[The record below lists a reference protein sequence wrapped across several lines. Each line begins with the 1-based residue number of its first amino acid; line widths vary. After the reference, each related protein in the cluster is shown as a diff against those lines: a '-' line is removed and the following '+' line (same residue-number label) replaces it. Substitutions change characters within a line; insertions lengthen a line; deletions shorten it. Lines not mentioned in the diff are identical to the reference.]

1 MLADFLP
8 VFAILGA
15 AALLAAVAWYTSRS
29 AAKKLQLSKRARES
43 LSYVV
48 LGPVL
53 AAILGLGVMSAA
65 AYIAGRNLL
74 ALPPVL
80 MIPDLTVFVE
90 LVVLAAAVRTAGAIA
105 KRYLP
110 SATNE
115 NEADRLL
122 IYGVYALGLVALAYI
137 LLSSPV
143 SPVISASLWALVNFG
158 AGLTMTYL
166 VAYVVNIAFKRY
178 AQTMAPRNRG
188 VETVLTF
195 IRRGAVAVVVLIGI
209 SATTFTSFPNASG
222 AVASLFIAAG
232 FGSIVVGL
240 AAQSALSNIFAGMI
254 ISTAQ
259 PFRLEDAVLFQNE
272 WCWVEDIRLTFTVL
286 KTWDN
291 RRLVVPNQMF
301 LNNSLVNYT
310 LKDPSKLVIVFVQ
323 VPYDADLDK
332 AIEIMKGEV
341 RKHPDFV
348 AVPGLPI
355 VHVMEFNES
364 GILLRLLGNA
374 KDQPTN
380 FQMSKDL
387 LYSIRKEF
395 LANGI
400 RISYPRREVVM
411 NPGSSLERGSRADG
425 SSEPAGQ

>member
-1 MLADFLP
+1 MISDLLP
-8 VFAILGA
+8 VLVILGVT
-15 AALLAAVAWYTSRS
+15 AALAAIACSATLR
-29 AAKKLQLSKRARES
+29 AAKKLGLSDKARES
-43 LSYVV
+43 VMYIV

-53 AAILGLGVMSAA
+53 AAILGLGALTSVV
-65 AYIAGRNLL
+65 YVQGRHLA
-74 ALPPVL
+74 ALPAILSPGNLQVL
-80 MIPDLTVFVE
+80 VE
-90 LVVLAAAVRTAGAIA
+90 LVVLAAAVRTAGAVA
-105 KRYLP
+105 KRLLP
-110 SATNE
+110 SAQNE

-137 LLSSPV
+137 LLTSPV
-143 SPVISASLWALVNFG
+143 SPAVSASLWAMIDFI
-158 AGLTMTYL
+158 AGLATTYL
-166 VAYVVNIAFKRY
+166 VAYVINAALKRY
-178 AQTMAPRNRG
+178 AQTMAPRNKG

-195 IRRGAVAVVVLIGI
+195 IRRAVLAVVVLIGV
-209 SATTFTSFPNASG
+209 SAATFTSFPEASG
-222 AVASLFIAAG
+222 AIASLFIAAG
-232 FGSIVVGL
+232 FGSIIVGL

-254 ISTAQ
+254 ISTSQ
-259 PFRLEDAVLFQNE
+259 PFRIEDAVLFQNE

-310 LKDPSKLVIVFVQ
+310 LRDPSKLVIVFVQ
-323 VPYDADLDK
+323 VPYEADLDK
-332 AIEIMKGEV
+332 AIGLMKEEV
-341 RKHPDFV
+341 RKHPDFLE
-348 AVPGLPI
+348 VPGLPI

-387 LYSIRKEF
+387 LYLIRKAF

-400 RISYPRREVVM
+400 PISYPRREVVM
-411 NPGSSLERGSRADG
+411 RPPSMGRGEPGSATSGS
-425 SSEPAGQ
+425 AGE

>member
-1 MLADFLP
+1 MISDFVPVLLILA
-8 VFAILGA
+8 VTAALGA
-15 AALLAAVAWYTSRS
+15 TAWYAS
-29 AAKKLQLSKRARES
+29 ARMARKLNLSKKARES
-43 LSYVV
+43 VMFIV

-53 AAILGLGVMSAA
+53 AAILGLGVLTTIV
-65 AYIAGRNLL
+65 YLQGHHLIALPAIL
-74 ALPPVL
+74 ALDNLRVL
-80 MIPDLTVFVE
+80 VE

-110 SATNE
+110 SAENE

-137 LLSSPV
+137 LLTSPV
-143 SPVISASLWALVNFG
+143 SPAVSASLWATVNFV
-158 AGLTMTYL
+158 AGLATTYL
-166 VAYVVNIAFKRY
+166 VAYIINLVLKRY
-178 AQTMAPRNRG
+178 AQTMAPRNKG

-195 IRRGAVAVVVLIGI
+195 IRRAVLAVVVLIGV
-209 SATTFTSFPNASG
+209 SAATFTSFPGASG
-222 AVASLFIAAG
+222 AIASLFIAAG

-254 ISTAQ
+254 ISTSQ
-259 PFRLEDAVLFQNE
+259 PFRIEDAVLFQNE
-272 WCWVEDIRLTFTVL
+272 WCWVEDIRLTFTIL

-301 LNNSLVNYT
+301 LNNTLVNYS
-310 LKDPSKLVIVFVQ
+310 LNDPSKLVIVFVQ
-323 VPYDADLDK
+323 VPYDVDLDK

-341 RKHPDFV
+341 EKHKDFV

-395 LANGI
+395 LAHGI
-400 RISYPRREVVM
+400 RISYPRREILLDQGLPRA
-411 NPGSSLERGSRADG
+411 NPRSDG
-425 SSEPAGQ
+425 PRTRSAKQ

>member
-1 MLADFLP
+1 MLADFVP
-8 VFAILGA
+8 VFAILALSGA
-15 AALLAAVAWYTSRS
+15 LATVAWLISRR
-29 AAKKLQLSKRARES
+29 AAKKLNLSKRARES
-43 LSYVV
+43 LAYIV

-53 AAILGLGVMSAA
+53 AAILGLGVMSAVV
-65 AYIAGRNLL
+65 YITDRGLL
-74 ALPPVL
+74 ALPSILEVRNL
-80 MIPDLTVFVE
+80 AVFVE
-90 LVVLAAAVRTAGAIA
+90 LIVLATGVRTAGAIA

-110 SATNE
+110 SAENE
-115 NEADRLL
+115 DEADRLL
-122 IYGVYALGLVALAYI
+122 IYGVYAVGLVALAYI

-143 SPVISASLWALVNFG
+143 TPFISASLWALVNFA

-166 VAYVVNIAFKRY
+166 VAYVINIVFKRY
-178 AQTMAPRNRG
+178 AQTEAPRNKG

-195 IRRGAVAVVVLIGI
+195 IRRGAVAVVVLIGV
-209 SATTFTSFPNASG
+209 AAATFTSFPNASG
-222 AVASLFIAAG
+222 AIASLFIAAG
-232 FGSIVVGL
+232 FGSIVIGL

-301 LNNSLVNYT
+301 LSNTLVNYT
-310 LKDPSKLVIVFVQ
+310 LRDPTKLVIVFVQ

-332 AIEIMKGEV
+332 AIEIMKAEV
-341 RKHPDFV
+341 RKHRDFV

-411 NPGSSLERGSRADG
+411 NPGPALGHGAREGGA
-425 SSEPAGQ
+425 SESAGE

>member
-1 MLADFLP
+1 MVSDYLP
-8 VFAILGA
+8 VLLIVGA
-15 AALLAAVAWYTSRS
+15 TGALALSAWYASAR
-29 AAKKLQLSKRARES
+29 AAKRLRLSPKAQES
-43 LSYVV
+43 LAYIV

-53 AAILGLGVMSAA
+53 ATILGLGALSTAVYVQGTGLAPLPVVLVPD
-65 AYIAGRNLL
+65 NLR
-74 ALPPVL
+74 VL
-80 MIPDLTVFVE
+80 VE
-90 LVVLAAAVRTAGAIA
+90 LVVLAASVRTAGAVA

-110 SATNE
+110 SAE
-115 NEADRLL
+115 REKEADELVL
-122 IYGVYALGLVALAYI
+122 YGVYAMGLVGLAYI
-137 LLSSPV
+137 LLTSPI
-143 SPVISASLWALVNFG
+143 SPAVSASLWATINFV

-166 VAYVVNIAFKRY
+166 VAYIVNVVLKRY
-178 AQTMAPRNRG
+178 AQAMAPRNKG
-188 VETVLTF
+188 AETILTF
-195 IRRGAVAVVVLIGI
+195 IRRAVLAVVSLIGV
-209 SATTFTSFPNASG
+209 SVVTFASFPTASG
-222 AVASLFIAAG
+222 AIASLFIAAG

-254 ISTAQ
+254 ISTSQ
-259 PFRLEDAVLFQNE
+259 PFRIEDAVLFQNV

-301 LNNSLVNYT
+301 LSNPLVNYS
-310 LKDPSKLVIVFVQ
+310 LNDPSKLVIVFVQ
-323 VPYDADLDK
+323 VPYDEDLDR

-341 RKHPDFV
+341 LKHPDFV
-348 AVPGLPI
+348 KVPGLPI

-395 LANGI
+395 LSHGI
-400 RISYPRREVVM
+400 RIAYPRREVVM
-411 NPGSSLERGSRADG
+411 DPGRPPGGRRADG
-425 SSEPAGQ
+425 TRARSAKD